1 MKIGDTELG
10 KRPVVVGT
18 VSTDFNMPAEAVRQ
32 VDIIEIRVDM
42 LDAELT
48 ADIVNIFASVKRK
61 YGKPLVA
68 TIRSVEEG
76 GLREIDDDRRYQIF
90 KEVLPLAEVLDV
102 ELSSTALIE
111 KVSALCRENGRI
123 LMASYHNF
131 SETPERDILAGLLR
145 RGKDLGAQI
154 VKIAV
159 HAADN
164 KDLGELIHFTIE
176 NRDAGIVTISLGRA
190 GLISRIINPM
200 TGSLLT
206 YGFIDRAASPGQIS
220 AFEIIKHLRL
230 FDPAY
235 NEAADSGRA

>member
-1 MKIGDTELG
+1 MKIGDIELG

-18 VSTDFNMPAEAVRQ
+18 VSGDFNMPADAAAQ
-32 VDIIEIRVDM
+32 VDIMEIRVDM
-42 LDAELT
+42 LDVESIP
-48 ADIVNIFASVKRK
+48 DIAGIFSSVKRK
-61 YGKPLVA
+61 YGKPLIA
-68 TIRSVEEG
+68 TIRSGEEG
-76 GLREIDDDRRYQIF
+76 GERDIDDDRRYRIF
-90 KEVLPLAEVLDV
+90 REILPFAEILDV
-102 ELSSTALIE
+102 ELSSAGLIG

-131 SETPERDILAGLLR
+131 NETPGRNILEGLLR
-145 RGKDLGAQI
+145 KGKDLGARI

-164 KDLGELIHFTIE
+164 KDLGRLIHFTIE

-190 GLISRIINPM
+190 GLISRIVNPM

-235 NEAADSGRA
+235 NEAAPP